1 MPRRTILNNSAS
13 INDQPEN
20 DKSNTVATIPTV
32 QKKRRRKWEK
42 ENPTTSFRVPPDIA
56 NRVIDTEHGLRNVLV
71 NIANHEVVLLD
82 EVTLFFTEYGLT
94 CFERG
99 DLGFEGRPDASTNRR
114 KMKLTGWK
122 ESSGWPVELSMK
134 PRKKDQ
140 GKEIKLEGKIYTL
153 AYRWG
158 EKAEE
163 LRKRLEAIADQ
174 YCLPVGEVL
183 VRILEHSVESYKAG
197 RMTLEKDQP
206 AITNQVKKWK
216 ELE

>member
-1 MPRRTILNNSAS
+1 
-13 INDQPEN
+13 
-20 DKSNTVATIPTV
+20 
-32 QKKRRRKWEK
+32 
-42 ENPTTSFRVPPDIA
+42 
-56 NRVIDTEHGLRNVLV
+56 
-71 NIANHEVVLLD
+71 
-82 EVTLFFTEYGLT
+82 
-94 CFERG
+94 
-99 DLGFEGRPDASTNRR
+99 
-114 KMKLTGWK
+114 
-122 ESSGWPVELSMK
+122 MK

-140 GKEIKLEGKIYTL
+140 GKEIKLEGKIHTL

-163 LRKRLEAIADQ
+163 LQNRLDAIADQ

>member
-1 MPRRTILNNSAS
+1 MSRRTVLNNSAS

-20 DKSNTVATIPTV
+20 DNSNTVATIPTV

-42 ENPTTSFRVPPDIA
+42 ENPTISFRVPPDIA
-56 NRVIDTEHGLRNVLV
+56 NRVINTEHGLRKILV
-71 NIANHEVVLLD
+71 HIANHEVVLLD

-99 DLGFEGRPDASTNRR
+99 NLVFEGRPDASTNRR

-158 EKAEE
+158 
-163 LRKRLEAIADQ
+163 KRLKNCENEWKRLPINIACPLAKFWCG
-174 YCLPVGEVL
+174 YWN
-183 VRILEHSVESYKAG
+183 IAWKATRQAG
-197 RMTLEKDQP
+197 
-206 AITNQVKKWK
+206 
-216 ELE
+216 

>member
-1 MPRRTILNNSAS
+1 MSRRTVLNNA
-13 INDQPEN
+13 DLTH
-20 DKSNTVATIPTV
+20 DHSNTVATIPAVRT
-32 QKKRRRKWEK
+32 RRHRKWEK
-42 ENPTTSFRVPPDIA
+42 KNPTTSFRIPPDIA
-56 NRVIDTEHGLRNVLV
+56 ERVVDQEHGLRNVLV

-82 EVTLFFTEYGLT
+82 EVTLIFTEYGLT

-99 DLGFEGRPDASTNRR
+99 DLQFEGRPDASTNRR

-122 ESSGWPVELSMK
+122 ESSNWPIELSMK
-134 PRKKDQ
+134 VSRKKIQ
-140 GKEIKLEGKIYTL
+140 EKEIKHERKIYTL

-163 LRKRLEAIADQ
+163 LHNRLDRIAEG

-183 VRILEHSVESYKAG
+183 VRILEHSVDSYMTG

-206 AITNQVKKWK
+206 AIINQVKNWK
-216 ELE
+216 EK